1 MRAFFI
7 ASNISTPP
15 PTSCIRSLSD
25 EMIVTRPPASRAWRA
40 SVAMMSS
47 AS

>member
-1 MRAFFI
+1 MV
-7 ASNISTPP
+7 SSTETSPP
-15 PTSCIRSLSD
+15 QSCIRSLSD
-25 EMIVTRPPASRAWRA
+25 EQMTTSIPAAAATRA